1 MSAGI
6 PVLLHAGVPDS
17 GYHWLTQAIVILLIA
32 AAWVLLARLGDYRD
46 RHRQARRPSAPAPRP
61 KRSVVSRVARR
72 WVPRSLRTAL
82 TGTPRMPS
90 R

>member
-1 MSAGI
+1 MSASI

-17 GYHWLTQAIVILLIA
+17 GFHWLTQAIVILLIA
-32 AAWVLLARLGDYRD
+32 AVWVLLARLGDHRD
-46 RHRQARRPSAPAPRP
+46 RRRRAERPSAPALRP
-61 KRSVVSRVARR
+61 KRSVGNRVARR

-82 TGTPRMPS
+82 TGTPRVPS